1 MLIQLFQIVGERSKT
16 LQEDIIRGKGEI
28 YRKYEREEKIK
39 MDVFNP
45 NYYKKE
51 IETWDYIA
59 CHNLNYFRGNAIK
72 YITRAGKKDKSKEV
86 EDLMKAIYYI
96 EKEINLIQ
104 EMENNEKEK

>member
-1 MLIQLFQIVGERSKT
+1 
-16 LQEDIIRGKGEI
+16 
-28 YRKYEREEKIK
+28 

-45 NYYKKE
+45 PYYRSK

-59 CHNLNYFRGNAIK
+59 DHDLNYFRGNAIK

-86 EDLMKAIYYI
+86 EDLMKAIYYL

-104 EMENNEKEK
+104 ERKQNEKEK

>member
-1 MLIQLFQIVGERSKT
+1 
-16 LQEDIIRGKGEI
+16 
-28 YRKYEREEKIK
+28 

-45 NYYKKE
+45 TYYRSK

-72 YITRAGKKDKSKEV
+72 YITRAGKKDKRKTKEV
-86 EDLMKAIYYI
+86 EDLMKAIYYL

-104 EMENNEKEK
+104 EREENEKEKNEI